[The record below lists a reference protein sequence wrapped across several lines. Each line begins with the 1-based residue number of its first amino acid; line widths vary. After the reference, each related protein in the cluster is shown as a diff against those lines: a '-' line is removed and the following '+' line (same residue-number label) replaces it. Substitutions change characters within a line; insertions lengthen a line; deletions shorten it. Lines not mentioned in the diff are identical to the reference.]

1 MGAARG
7 RRGGGGAA
15 TLEPGALSGPQKGAV
30 LCLALG
36 AERSAKMM
44 ALLTPHEVESLSR
57 EIASM
62 PIVGSDKINAV
73 VTEFQQVSRAVES
86 VARGGVD
93 YAQQIL
99 ETAVGPT
106 KARAILDRIQ
116 EQMVDTG
123 LKRLR
128 NAAPEILSGILR
140 GEHPQ
145 TIALIL
151 AHLDPRQSSSV
162 IASMEGELAAEVL
175 YRIARMDKI
184 SPEMLLLV
192 ESGLSNKTD
201 LSLSEEMTLSGGPQA
216 VAKLLNLTGGTLE
229 KQLLE
234 AIGNRNAD
242 IAGQIKALMFVFE
255 DLILIDGRGI
265 QRILRDVDTKDLA
278 LALKAASDELKQHI
292 RGNMSDRAG
301 QALTEEIEMLGPVR
315 VKDVESAH
323 ARIIESV
330 RVLSDAG
337 EIMISGRG
345 GSDDII
351 Q

>member
-1 MGAARG
+1 MAGPRG
-7 RRGGGGAA
+7 KHPGVVASA
-15 TLEPGALSGPQKGAV
+15 EPLDGPQKSAV

-36 AERSAKMM
+36 ADRSARVMT
-44 ALLTPHEVESLSR
+44 LLTPREVETLSR

-62 PIVGSDKINAV
+62 PLVAAEKISAV
-73 VTEFQQVSRAVES
+73 LGEFQQVSRAVES
-86 VARGGVD
+86 VAHGGVD

-99 ETAVGPT
+99 ETALGPA
-106 KARAILDRIQ
+106 KAKAILEKIQ
-116 EQMVDTG
+116 EQLADTG

-162 IASMEGELAAEVL
+162 VASMDPELAAEVL

-192 ESGLSNKTD
+192 ESGLSSKTD

-234 AIGNRNAD
+234 AIGGRSED
-242 IAGQIKALMFVFE
+242 IAGQIKSLMFVFE
-255 DLILIDGRGI
+255 DLILVDGRGI
-265 QRILRDVDTKDLA
+265 QRMLRDVDTKDLA
-278 LALKAASDELKQHI
+278 MALKAASDDLKKHI
-292 RGNMSDRAG
+292 RSNMSERAG
-301 QALTEEIEMLGPVR
+301 DALTEEIEMLGPVR
-315 VKDVESAH
+315 VKDVEAAH

-330 RVLSDAG
+330 RILSDAG
-337 EIMISGRG
+337 EIMIAGRG
-345 GSDDII
+345 GNDDII

>member
-1 MGAARG
+1 MSKGKKS
-7 RRGGGGAA
+7 GGDLA
-15 TLEPGALSGPQKGAV
+15 TLNGPQKSAV
-30 LCLALG
+30 LCMALG
-36 AERSAKMM
+36 AERSAKLMT
-44 ALLTPHEVESLSR
+44 LLTPREVEVLSR
-57 EIASM
+57 EIAAM
-62 PIVGSDKINAV
+62 PIVGADKIQHV
-73 VTEFQQVSRAVES
+73 IGEFQQVSRAVES

-99 ETAVGPT
+99 ETALGPT
-106 KARAILDRIQ
+106 KAKAILEKIQ
-116 EQMVDTG
+116 EQLVDTG

-162 IASMEGELAAEVL
+162 VAAMDPELAAEVL

-234 AIGNRNAD
+234 GIEARNTE
-242 IAGQIKALMFVFE
+242 ISEQIKSLMFVFE
-255 DLILIDGRGI
+255 DLLLIDARGI
-265 QRILRDVDTKDLA
+265 QRVLRDVDAKDLA
-278 LALKAASDELKQHI
+278 LALKAASDELRKHI
-292 RGNMSDRAG
+292 RSNMSERAG
-301 QALTEEIEMLGPVR
+301 QALEEEIEMLGPVR
-315 VKDVESAH
+315 VKDVEAAH

-330 RVLSDAG
+330 RTLSDAG
-337 EIMISGRG
+337 EIMIAGRG
-345 GSDDII
+345 GGDDII

>member
-1 MGAARG
+1 MA
-7 RRGGGGAA
+7 
-15 TLEPGALSGPQKGAV
+15 EPGGMSGPQKGAV

-36 AERSAKMM
+36 AERSARVMT
-44 ALLTPHEVESLSR
+44 LLTPREVEVLSR
-57 EIASM
+57 EIAGM
-62 PIVGSDKINAV
+62 PIVAADKITTV
-73 VTEFQQVSRAVES
+73 VGEFQQVSRAVES

-99 ETAVGPT
+99 ETALGPT
-106 KARAILDRIQ
+106 KAKAILEKIQ
-116 EQMVDTG
+116 EQLVDTG

-128 NAAPEILSGILR
+128 NAAPEILTGILR

-162 IASMEGELAAEVL
+162 VTSMDPDLAAEVL

-184 SPEMLLLV
+184 SPDMLLLV
-192 ESGLSNKTD
+192 ESGLSSKTD

-234 AIGNRNAD
+234 AIGNRSDD

-255 DLILIDGRGI
+255 DLLLVDGRGI
-265 QRILRDVDTKDLA
+265 QRVLRDVDTKDLA
-278 LALKAASDELKQHI
+278 MALKAASDDLKKHI
-292 RGNMSDRAG
+292 RANMSERAG

-315 VKDVESAH
+315 VKDVEAAH
-323 ARIIESV
+323 ARIIETV
-330 RVLSDAG
+330 RNLSDAG
-337 EIMISGRG
+337 EIMIAGRG
-345 GSDDII
+345 GNDDII

>member
-1 MGAARG
+1 MAAARS
-7 RRGGGGAA
+7 RRGGGAGMAA
-15 TLEPGALSGPQKGAV
+15 DGTLNGPQKGAV
-30 LCLALG
+30 LCMALG
-36 AERSAKMM
+36 AERSAKIMT
-44 ALLTPHEVESLSR
+44 LLAPREVELISK
-57 EIASM
+57 EIASLPM
-62 PIVGSDKINAV
+62 VAAEKVSAV
-73 VTEFQQVSRAVES
+73 VNEFQQVSRAVES
-86 VARGGVD
+86 VSRGGVD
-93 YAQQIL
+93 YAQEIL
-99 ETAVGPT
+99 ETALGPT
-106 KARAILDRIQ
+106 KAKAILEKIQ
-116 EQMVDTG
+116 EQLVDTG

-128 NAAPEILSGILR
+128 NAAPEVLSGILR

-162 IASMEGELAAEVL
+162 VANMDHDLAAEVL

-234 AIGNRNAD
+234 EIGNRNPD

-255 DLILIDGRGI
+255 DLILIDARGI
-265 QRILRDVDTKDLA
+265 QRILRDIDTKDLA

-292 RGNMSDRAG
+292 RTNMSERAG

-315 VKDVESAH
+315 VKDVEASH
-323 ARIIESV
+323 ARIIETV

-337 EIMISGRG
+337 EIMIAGRG
-345 GSDDII
+345 GNDDII

>member
-1 MGAARG
+1 MA
-7 RRGGGGAA
+7 
-15 TLEPGALSGPQKGAV
+15 EPGGMSGPQKGAV

-36 AERSAKMM
+36 AERSARIMT
-44 ALLTPHEVESLSR
+44 LLTPREVEVLSR
-57 EIASM
+57 EIAGM
-62 PIVGSDKINAV
+62 PIVAADKITTV
-73 VTEFQQVSRAVES
+73 VGEFQQVSRAVES

-99 ETAVGPT
+99 ETALGPT
-106 KARAILDRIQ
+106 KAKAILEKIQ
-116 EQMVDTG
+116 EQLVDTG

-128 NAAPEILSGILR
+128 NAAPEILTGILR

-162 IASMEGELAAEVL
+162 VTSMDPDLAAEVL

-184 SPEMLLLV
+184 SPDMLLLV
-192 ESGLSNKTD
+192 ESGLSSKTD

-234 AIGNRNAD
+234 AIGNRSDD

-255 DLILIDGRGI
+255 DLLLVDGRGI
-265 QRILRDVDTKDLA
+265 QRVLRDVDTKDLA
-278 LALKAASDELKQHI
+278 MALKAASDDLKKHI
-292 RGNMSDRAG
+292 RANMSERAG

-315 VKDVESAH
+315 VKDVEAAH
-323 ARIIESV
+323 ARIIETV
-330 RVLSDAG
+330 RNLSDAG
-337 EIMISGRG
+337 EIMIAGRG
-345 GSDDII
+345 GNDDII